1 MVLIYESKELKYKNK
16 LKRIVHSVDHQDFHK
31 KMNPSFLC
39 DKIRDKEIRGNLSH
53 EIYRIDE
60 GRI

>member
-1 MVLIYESKELKYKNK
+1 MKYKHK
-16 LKRIVHSVDHQDFHK
+16 LERIVHSVDRQDSHK
-31 KMNPSFLC
+31 KMNRHFLC

-53 EIYRIDE
+53 GIYRIDE